1 MIEVFP
7 EFAHVN
13 VIGAN
18 VGGHSPSISLIQQ
31 RGGETNS
38 MGKPLVRPVR
48 LEKV

>member
-18 VGGHSPSISLIQQ
+18 VGGHSPSVSLIQKQ
-31 RGGETNS
+31 RGDGS
-38 MGKPLVRPVR
+38 
-48 LEKV
+48 